1 MILKDVKLMLNN
13 GKRCV
18 MRSGQADDSRKAA
31 VYFRQ
36 IAQEDAFTE
45 MMADEVPDVYEIRKM
60 LQHFETAPREV
71 MVLAWIRKQI
81 IGCGMLKTVQPYCR
95 MQHRCS
101 IRIGVLPEYQQIGV
115 ATGLAQQL
123 LRCAGKCDYEQ
134 IELEVMGKNIPAVS
148 LCNKMGFSTY
158 WIKEKAFKMG
168 KGRYEKAL
176 LMEKKLDWL
185 K

>member
-71 MVLAWIRKQI
+71 MVLAWVRKQI
-81 IGCGMLKTVQPYCR
+81 IGCGMLKLFSRIAVCSTDAVYALAYCR
-95 MQHRCS
+95 NIS
-101 IRIGVLPEYQQIGV
+101 KSGSQQGWHNSC
-115 ATGLAQQL
+115 
-123 LRCAGKCDYEQ
+123 CAAPGSVIMNRLSWK
-134 IELEVMGKNIPAVS
+134 
-148 LCNKMGFSTY
+148 
-158 WIKEKAFKMG
+158 
-168 KGRYEKAL
+168 
-176 LMEKKLDWL
+176 
-185 K
+185 

>member
-1 MILKDVKLMLNN
+1 MILNDVKLMLNN
-13 GKRCV
+13 GKCCV
-18 MRSGQADDSRKAA
+18 MRSGQAEDSRKVA
-31 VYFRQ
+31 VYFRK

-45 MMADEVPDVYEIRKM
+45 MLAKEVPDVYEARKL
-60 LQHFETAPREV
+60 LQRFEAAQREV
-71 MVLAWIRKQI
+71 MILVWVRKQI
-81 IGCGMLKTVQPYCR
+81 IGCGMLKAIQPYYR
-95 MQHRCS
+95 MQQRCS

-134 IELEVMGKNIPAVS
+134 IELEVMSKNVPAIS

-158 WIKEKAFKMG
+158 WIKENAFKMG
-168 KGRYEKAL
+168 QGKYEKAL